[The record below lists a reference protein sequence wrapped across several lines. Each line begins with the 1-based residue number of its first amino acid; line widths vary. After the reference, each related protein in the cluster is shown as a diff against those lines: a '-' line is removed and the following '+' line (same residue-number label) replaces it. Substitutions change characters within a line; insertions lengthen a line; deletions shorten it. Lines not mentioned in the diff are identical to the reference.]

1 MQQDKIVRKWPVNR
15 WVSPLI
21 ILTLTLILTGRPFPA
36 PAESRFEQTADLQA
50 SALIAPELLK
60 SNLYTV
66 DETVVNDGLLNHY
79 RVRSIYGDFRV
90 VSTQSV
96 NQLLREIQAIALMK
110 RVETA
115 DTVKDSVVQS
125 GKNTV
130 DAVTNLVTNP
140 QETLEGAAAGVS
152 NLFYRATNVVGRRS
166 TTAAEDSK
174 VEQFIGKSKS
184 KGDIATK
191 YGVNVYSTN
200 PILQEEL
207 DRLAW
212 ADYLGGI
219 GVGLAQSA
227 IPGAGGLLLSTSGT
241 ARLLNEVINSTPAS
255 ELWVRNR
262 DKLVAMGVNPDT
274 VELYLNNPAF
284 TPALQTVM
292 VEALEKLTGAANREL
307 FIKISL
313 QAHTHQMAKTIT
325 IMSTM
330 IAGYHLNVEPLQDF
344 TPFAR
349 VLSATTVSGTRVL
362 IIPADHM
369 LWSELVAQGALWLD
383 SGQSAKAQVVNKQ
396 LWILGDFSARAEA
409 ELQALGWEL
418 HPRAQKTLFT
428 EDV

>member
-1 MQQDKIVRKWPVNR
+1 MQQERVITKLPANR

-36 PAESRFEQTADLQA
+36 PAESHFEQTADLQA

-60 SNLYTV
+60 NNLYTV

-96 NQLLREIQAIALMK
+96 DQLLREIQAIALMK

-140 QETLEGAAAGVS
+140 QETLEGAAAGVN

-227 IPGAGGLLLSTSGT
+227 IPGVGGLLLSTSGT

-274 VELYLNNPAF
+274 VELYLNNP
-284 TPALQTVM
+284 
-292 VEALEKLTGAANREL
+292 
-307 FIKISL
+307 
-313 QAHTHQMAKTIT
+313 
-325 IMSTM
+325 
-330 IAGYHLNVEPLQDF
+330 
-344 TPFAR
+344 
-349 VLSATTVSGTRVL
+349 
-362 IIPADHM
+362 
-369 LWSELVAQGALWLD
+369 
-383 SGQSAKAQVVNKQ
+383 
-396 LWILGDFSARAEA
+396 
-409 ELQALGWEL
+409 
-418 HPRAQKTLFT
+418 
-428 EDV
+428 

>member
-1 MQQDKIVRKWPVNR
+1 MQPEHIVKRRR
-15 WVSPLI
+15 WSRGVSALI
-21 ILTLTLILTGRPFPA
+21 ILTLAFIVTGRPVPVPA
-36 PAESRFEQTADLQA
+36 QSTFEQRADLRA

-79 RVRSIYGDFRV
+79 RVQSIYGEFRV
-90 VSTQSV
+90 VSTLSLK
-96 NQLLREIQAIALMK
+96 QLLHEIQAIALMK
-110 RVETA
+110 RVETS
-115 DTVKDSVVQS
+115 DTVKNSVVQS

-130 DAVTNLVTNP
+130 DAVTNLATNP
-140 QETLEGAAAGVS
+140 QETLEGAAAGFS
-152 NLFYRATNVVGRRS
+152 NLFHRATQVVGRRS
-166 TTAAEDSK
+166 TTATEDSK

-200 PILQEEL
+200 ALLQEEL

-227 IPGAGGLLLSTSGT
+227 IPGVGGLLLSTSGT

-255 ELWVRNR
+255 ELWVRNK

-274 VELYLNNPAF
+274 IELYLNNPSF

-292 VEALEKLTGAANREL
+292 VEALEKLTGAANRDL

-313 QAHTHQMAKTIT
+313 QAHSHEMAKNIT
-325 IMSTM
+325 IITTM
-330 IAGYHLNVEPLQDF
+330 MAGYHQHVEPLKTF
-344 TPFAR
+344 APFAR
-349 VLSATTVSGTRVL
+349 VLFATTASGTRVL
-362 IIPADHM
+362 TVPADHV
-369 LWSELVAQGALWLD
+369 LWSNLVAEAATWLD
-383 SGQSAKAQVVNKQ
+383 EAPPAKPQRVKKQ
-396 LWILGDFSARAEA
+396 LWILGDFSAKAKA

-418 HPRAQKTLFT
+418 QPHSQVRLMK
-428 EDV
+428 E

>member
-1 MQQDKIVRKWPVNR
+1 MQQEKFVRKRPANQ
-15 WVSPLI
+15 WVTPLA
-21 ILTLTLILTGRPFPA
+21 ILALTLILTGRPSPA
-36 PAESRFEQTADLQA
+36 PAESLFEQTADLRA

-60 SNLYTV
+60 SDLYTV

-79 RVRSIYGDFRV
+79 RVRSIYGDFRAI
-90 VSTQSV
+90 STQSV

-140 QETLEGAAAGVS
+140 QETLEGAAAGIN

-166 TTAAEDSK
+166 TTTAEDSK

-227 IPGAGGLLLSTSGT
+227 IPGVGGLLLSTSGT

-262 DKLVAMGVNPDT
+262 DKLVVMGVNPDT

-292 VEALEKLTGAANREL
+292 VEALEKLTGTANRDL

-330 IAGYHLNVEPLQDF
+330 IAGYHQNVEPLQDF

-349 VLSATTVSGTRVL
+349 VLSATTASGAKVL

-369 LWSELVAQGALWLD
+369 LWSELVAQAATWLD
-383 SGQSAKAQVVNKQ
+383 QGHADQAQPARKQ
-396 LWILGDFSARAEA
+396 LWILGDFSARANA
-409 ELQALGWEL
+409 ELQARGWEL
-418 HPRAQKTLFT
+418 HSNVQAALLQEK
-428 EDV
+428 E